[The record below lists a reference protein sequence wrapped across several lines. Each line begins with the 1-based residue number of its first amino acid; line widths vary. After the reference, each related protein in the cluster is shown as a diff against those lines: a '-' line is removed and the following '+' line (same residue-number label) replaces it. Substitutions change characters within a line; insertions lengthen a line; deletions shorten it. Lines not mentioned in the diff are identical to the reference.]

1 MRYEMFEGDFRI
13 PDGYKQPTMAEGRF
27 SLLLVKKVEFQATE
41 MALCAAFLQ
50 YNNKKGFALFNFGQ
64 ICSVNHQNPVI
75 LRSKTVDI
83 VVEVSC

>member
-1 MRYEMFEGDFRI
+1 
-13 PDGYKQPTMAEGRF
+13 MALNTLIRF
-27 SLLLVKKVEFQATE
+27 PLLIDKKVVFRSTE

-50 YNNKKGFALFNFGQ
+50 YNNNKGFALLNFGQ
-64 ICSVNHQNPVI
+64 ICSVNQQNPVI